1 MIFLYTL
8 FGLLFLFLIYVLF
21 LVRPCNTHKIDNLLK
36 CDYAHRGMHG
46 EGIPENSLAAFS
58 RAVEHGFGIE
68 LDVQLSADGVVMVFH
83 DYNLKR
89 MTGCNKLLSD
99 LTYEELRK
107 LFLNGGNEKIP
118 TLSEVLE
125 LVCGRVPIL
134 IELKGEKTD
143 VSLCPKVD
151 DIMSGY
157 NGAYCIESFNPLLTA
172 WYARNKKDVYRGILI
187 SNICKNKNFSL
198 TSFLLNLMVLN
209 CLARPNFISYDGR
222 YKKMLSVR
230 LSVGLFK
237 ADRFVWT
244 ARNKD
249 EYFILKKEKACV
261 IFEGCIPEKE

>member
-1 MIFLYTL
+1 MILLYIL
-8 FGLLFLFLIYVLF
+8 SGFLFLFLIYVLF
-21 LVRPCNTHKIDNLLK
+21 LVRPCSAKKIDDALK
-36 CDYAHRGMHG
+36 CDYAHRGMYG

-68 LDVQLSADGVVMVFH
+68 LDVQLSADGVIMVFH

-89 MTGCNKLLSD
+89 MTGCDKLLSD

-107 LFLNGGNEKIP
+107 LCLNGGNEKIP
-118 TLSEVLE
+118 TLSEVLD

-134 IELKGEKTD
+134 IELKGEKPD
-143 VSLCPKVD
+143 VSICPKVNN
-151 DIMSGY
+151 IMSGY
-157 NGAYCIESFNPLLTA
+157 KGAYCIESFNPLLVA
-172 WYARNKKDVYRGILI
+172 WYARNKKDVYRGLLI

-198 TSFLLNLMVLN
+198 PSILLNLMVLN

-222 YKKMLSVR
+222 YKRMLSVR

-249 EYFILKKEKACV
+249 EYLILKKEKACV
-261 IFEGCIPEKE
+261 IFEGFVPEKE